1 MVAADKSVLPKL
13 AGLTEVEITF
23 KWYIYNK
30 ETKIM
35 PSFISS
41 TLKKISNKGSL
52 GTKNLVSGVVGN
64 GLIRP
69 NQQKFGLKICSF
81 GSKKLS
87 SIKNY

>member
-1 MVAADKSVLPKL
+1 MVAAGKSVLPKL

-41 TLKKISNKGSL
+41 TLKKN
-52 GTKNLVSGVVGN
+52 
-64 GLIRP
+64 
-69 NQQKFGLKICSF
+69 
-81 GSKKLS
+81 
-87 SIKNY
+87 